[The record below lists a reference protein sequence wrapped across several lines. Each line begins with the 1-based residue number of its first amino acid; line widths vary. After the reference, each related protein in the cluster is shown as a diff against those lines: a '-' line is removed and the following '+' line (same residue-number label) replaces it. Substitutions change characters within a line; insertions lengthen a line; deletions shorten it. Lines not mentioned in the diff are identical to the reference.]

1 MRTAWKRQSR
11 RERSSRKKCLS
22 SSSMVK
28 TQWRWWQRR
37 SLKDMEVERSW
48 QYLTPQVGQ
57 KRLLHR
63 KGTNFIFPHWE
74 QAYMAP
80 PKEGSPQFIIFSMFS
95 ISTAR
100 GWSVYWMTS

>member
-37 SLKDMEVERSW
+37 SLKDMEVERSQ

-80 PKEGSPQFIIFSMFS
+80 PKEGSPQFIIFSMLS
-95 ISTAR
+95 ISTAL
-100 GWSVYWMTS
+100 GWSEY